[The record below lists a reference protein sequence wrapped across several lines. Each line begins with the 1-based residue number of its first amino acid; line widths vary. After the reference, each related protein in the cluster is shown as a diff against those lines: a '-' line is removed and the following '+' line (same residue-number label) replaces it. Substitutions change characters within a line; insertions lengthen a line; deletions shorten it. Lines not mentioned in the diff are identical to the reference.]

1 MREPHPSQHA
11 TEKPRRWTASR
22 LAKPTGEGCAPR
34 ATLCQPPPSYTSRPS
49 YGVTAMKTSLN
60 AAVVLVLAAL
70 YLTGNARAQPEEAPA
85 TEPKAAVPPGI
96 VVVPFL
102 LPPRAPAP

>member
-1 MREPHPSQHA
+1 
-11 TEKPRRWTASR
+11 
-22 LAKPTGEGCAPR
+22 
-34 ATLCQPPPSYTSRPS
+34 
-49 YGVTAMKTSLN
+49 MKTSLN

-102 LPPRAPAP
+102 LPPRAPAPGQQTPAGNQEPQSCPATDQKLELIG